1 MTVEGGPR
9 VVVLAG
15 GLSHER
21 DVSLRSGRRV
31 ADALRSVGVEVS
43 VHDVDADLLAAL
55 DALRPDVVW
64 PLLHGATGEDGSVR
78 DVVEL
83 LGLPLVGSDARAS
96 RVAWSKPVAKTLL
109 ANAGIRT
116 PEFVTLPQ
124 ALFRELAAPAALD
137 AVVARLG
144 LPLVVKPERGGS
156 ALGVSLV
163 GARDELPRAMVECFA
178 YGDTA
183 LIERAVRGTEVAV
196 SVVDTGAGPVA
207 LPAVEVVV
215 DGPYDFDARYNPG
228 RVEYFAPA
236 RLSAPVAAAVGDVA
250 VRAHGLLGLT
260 GLSRTDLIV
269 DADGVPW
276 FLEVNVAPGMTETSL
291 FPQAAAAAGLP
302 PAELYL
308 DLVRAAWRAGARV

>member
-1 MTVEGGPR
+1 M
-9 VVVLAG
+9 
-15 GLSHER
+15 
-21 DVSLRSGRRV
+21 
-31 ADALRSVGVEVS
+31 
-43 VHDVDADLLAAL
+43 
-55 DALRPDVVW
+55 
-64 PLLHGATGEDGSVR
+64 
-78 DVVEL
+78 
-83 LGLPLVGSDARAS
+83 
-96 RVAWSKPVAKTLL
+96 
-109 ANAGIRT
+109 
-116 PEFVTLPQ
+116 
-124 ALFRELAAPAALD
+124 
-137 AVVARLG
+137 
-144 LPLVVKPERGGS
+144 
-156 ALGVSLV
+156 
-163 GARDELPRAMVECFA
+163 
-178 YGDTA
+178 
-183 LIERAVRGTEVAV
+183 RGTEVAV

-236 RLSAPVAAAVGDVA
+236 RLSAQVAAAVGDVA